1 MKKMYVAVEEPLN
14 GIGDTFEQFFKSPE
28 EATREARSIWD
39 HLTSSEK
46 LKTHVYSAVITED
59 DLTDEA
65 FDEINISD
73 TDPSCADGICW
84 GLYHSTDTSTGSSDS
99 DLAEQGACP

>member
-14 GIGDTFEQFFKSPE
+14 GIGDTFEQFFKIPE
-28 EATREARSIWD
+28 EATREARSIWE
-39 HLTSSEK
+39 HMTSGEK
-46 LKTHVYSAVITED
+46 AKTRVYSAVITED

-73 TDPSCADGICW
+73 TGPLCADGICW
-84 GLYHSTDTSTGSSDS
+84 GLYHSTDTYPGSFDSDS
-99 DLAEQGACP
+99 VD

>member
-1 MKKMYVAVEEPLN
+1 MKKMYVAVEEPRN
-14 GIGDTFEQFFKSPE
+14 GIGDTYEHFFKTPE
-28 EATREARSIWD
+28 EASREARSLWD

-46 LKTHVYSAVITED
+46 VKTHVYSAVITED
-59 DLTDEA
+59 DLTAEA

-84 GLYHSTDTSTGSSDS
+84 GLYHSTDTYTGSFDS
-99 DLAEQGACP
+99 DLTA

>member
-1 MKKMYVAVEEPLN
+1 MKKMYVSVEEPLN
-14 GIGDTFEQFFKSPE
+14 GIGDTFEKFFKAPE
-28 EATREARSIWD
+28 DAAREARSIWD

-46 LKTHVYSAVITED
+46 AKTHVYSAVITED
-59 DLTDEA
+59 NLTAEA

-84 GLYHSTDTSTGSSDS
+84 WLYHSTDTYTGSFDS
-99 DLAEQGACP
+99 DFAD

>member
-1 MKKMYVAVEEPLN
+1 MKKMYIAVEEPRN
-14 GIGDTFEQFFKSPE
+14 GLGCTFERFCKAAE
-28 EATREARSIWD
+28 DAAREARSLWE
-39 HLTSSEK
+39 HMTSGEK
-46 LKTHVYSAVITED
+46 AKTRVYSAVITED

-84 GLYHSTDTSTGSSDS
+84 GLYHSTDTYPGSFDSDS
-99 DLAEQGACP
+99 VD